1 MRHISCLFF
10 CLFPSQ
16 SLIPRTSASAVVCPL
31 ELKCSATGKPKR
43 ILVDASEVFT
53 KTFPQS
59 APSLADVNGR
69 AATAGD
75 AVNKTRGQTSKG
87 VLDG

>member
-1 MRHISCLFF
+1 MRRISCLFL

-16 SLIPRTSASAVVCPL
+16 SLIPRTSASAAVCPL
-31 ELKCSATGKPKR
+31 ELKMFCDEKTRR
-43 ILVDASEVFT
+43 ILVDATEVFT
-53 KTFPQS
+53 KTVPQS
-59 APSLADVNGR
+59 APSFADLNGR

-87 VLDG
+87 VLDC